1 MTAANSA
8 TDVLSP
14 LERPLAPRAFRW
26 GRGIRRFVRTQPLG
40 AVGAV
45 IVMTMI
51 VLALFAEQI
60 APEGEN
66 QVNIFNVRQGMSW
79 DNPFGTDH
87 LGRDIFSRVVLGSR
101 ISVAVG
107 VFGTLISTALAL
119 TIGLLSGYF
128 RGFIDLAIQ
137 RVVDAVM
144 SVPGLIVLLSLLA
157 IVPPSLTNIIL
168 ILGIYTS
175 VGSSRVVRSLVLS
188 IRSEPYIQAATVMGA
203 SNLRIMLRHILPNV
217 LPITLV
223 TGTTLVGGLV
233 LTEGALSFLGVGIP
247 PPSPSWGGML
257 AQGRII
263 MLEHPLVILW
273 PGIFLALFVFGWNML
288 GDGLRDALDPRL
300 RKGT

>member
-1 MTAANSA
+1 MTAAKPVA
-8 TDVLSP
+8 DVLSP
-14 LERPLAPRAFRW
+14 LERPAAPRATRW
-26 GRGIRRFVRTQPLG
+26 GKGIRRFIRTQPLG
-40 AVGAV
+40 AIGAV
-45 IVMTMI
+45 IVVAMI
-51 VLALFAEQI
+51 VLALFAGQI
-60 APEGEN
+60 APDGEN

-107 VFGTLISTALAL
+107 VLGTLISTALAL
-119 TIGLLSGYF
+119 TIGLVSGYF
-128 RGFIDLAIQ
+128 RGFVDLAIQ

-188 IRSEPYIQAATVMGA
+188 IRSEPYIQAATVIGA

-217 LPITLV
+217 VPITLV

-257 AQGRII
+257 AQGRVI

-273 PGIFLALFVFGWNML
+273 PGIFLAVFVFGWNML

-300 RKGT
+300 RKGA

>member
-1 MTAANSA
+1 MTAAKPA
-8 TDVLSP
+8 TEILSP
-14 LERPLAPRAFRW
+14 LDRPVAPRASRW
-26 GRGIRRFVRTQPLG
+26 GRGLRRFIRTQPLG
-40 AVGAV
+40 AIGAV
-45 IVMTMI
+45 IVLAMI

-60 APEGEN
+60 APDGEN

-79 DNPFGTDH
+79 ENPFGTDH

-119 TIGLLSGYF
+119 TIGLISGYF
-128 RGFIDLAIQ
+128 RGFVDLAIQ

-175 VGSSRVVRSLVLS
+175 VGSSRVVRSMVLS

-203 SNLRIMLRHILPNV
+203 SNVRIMLRHILPNV

-257 AQGRII
+257 VQGRVI